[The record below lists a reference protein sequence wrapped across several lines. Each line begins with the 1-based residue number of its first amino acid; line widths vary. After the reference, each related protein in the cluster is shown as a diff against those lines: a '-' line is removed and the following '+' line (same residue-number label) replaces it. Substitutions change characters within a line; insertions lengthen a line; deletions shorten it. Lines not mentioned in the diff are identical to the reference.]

1 MDLNPFGWLSLLPP
15 ALAIGLAVASRRA
28 LPALLSGIWV
38 GWLIHSG
45 WQPLAAT
52 AAAARSIG
60 NVLINPG
67 QARIVAFTILMG
79 VLIGW
84 MQQSGGVAGFL
95 RWARRRRWSNSRR
108 GARLMAAAVGLGV
121 FIESTI
127 TCLVVGTVARPFF
140 DRHRIAREKLAYI
153 CDATSA
159 PVCMLIPLNSWG
171 AVVLAL
177 LAAQAELGRLGDQ
190 VPLGVFLAAVP
201 LNFYAL
207 LSVLLVFAV
216 AATGYD
222 VGPMRDAERRAR
234 EAGPPTDEAGPPTD
248 EAGPPTDEA
257 GPPTDEAGPPTD
269 EAGPPTDEAGPPT
282 DEAGPPTDEAGPPTD
297 EAGPPTDEAA
307 SRTPGL
313 SKPGARDAYR
323 VGGTASE
330 RPEPANPKV
339 PGAQDGEPPADE
351 AAIAP
356 PPAEAAASE
365 AAPRGTEARPA
376 EGGLADDRLG
386 PGRARYL
393 AAPLAVMMGTVLA
406 GIAATGVAG
415 ARAAGLDTPTSIDYL
430 EHASGSTAV
439 LAGVLAALGVLGVA
453 ATLSGAVRPR
463 DLLDEALRGAGSMLP
478 IATLLVL
485 ALALGGVCEALGTG
499 PFIAARA
506 APLLTPA
513 LAAPAVFLTSGA
525 IAFATGTS
533 FGTFAIMIP
542 LAVPLAA
549 AMQLDG
555 AAVSLPLVVG
565 AVLGGGVF
573 GDHCSPISDTT
584 VISSA
589 AAGSDHIE
597 HVRTQAPY
605 ALAAAAFTVV
615 LYLLAGFRL
624 TG

>member
-1 MDLNPFGWLSLLPP
+1 MDLNPFGWLSLVPP
-15 ALAIGLAVASRRA
+15 ALAIGLAIASRRA
-28 LPALLSGIWV
+28 VPALLAGTWV
-38 GWLIHSG
+38 GWLIFTG

-52 AAAARSIG
+52 IAAARGIG
-60 NVLINPG
+60 GVLTNPG
-67 QARIVAFTILMG
+67 QARVVLFTILMG
-79 VLIGW
+79 VLIRW

-108 GARLMAAAVGLGV
+108 GARLMAATVGLGV

-127 TCLVVGTVARPFF
+127 TCLVVGTLARPFF
-140 DRHRIAREKLAYI
+140 DRHRMAREKLAYI

-177 LAAQAELGRLGDQ
+177 LAAQAELGRLGDRE
-190 VPLGVFLAAVP
+190 PLTVFLAAAP

-222 VGPMRDAERRAR
+222 MGPMRDAERRAR
-234 EAGPPTDEAGPPTD
+234 QAGTPDDEAGDAHPPT
-248 EAGPPTDEA
+248 
-257 GPPTDEAGPPTD
+257 
-269 EAGPPTDEAGPPT
+269 
-282 DEAGPPTDEAGPPTD
+282 
-297 EAGPPTDEAA
+297 EAA
-307 SRTPGL
+307 GQAP
-313 SKPGARDAYR
+313 PGAPPRA
-323 VGGTASE
+323 GGTLREAARGGAPYEAS
-330 RPEPANPKV
+330 
-339 PGAQDGEPPADE
+339 PGAAGR
-351 AAIAP
+351 
-356 PPAEAAASE
+356 ASYE
-365 AAPRGTEARPA
+365 NGRARTED
-376 EGGLADDRLG
+376 GLADDR
-386 PGRARYL
+386 PASGRARHL
-393 AAPLAVMMGTVLA
+393 AVPLAVMMGTVLA
-406 GIAATGVAG
+406 GIAATGIAG
-415 ARAAGLDTPTSIDYL
+415 ARAAGIADPGLMDWL

-439 LAGVLAALGVLGVA
+439 LAGVLAALAVLA
-453 ATLSGAVRPR
+453 ATAIAAGDARPR
-463 DLLDEALRGAGSMLP
+463 ELADAAWRGAASMGP
-478 IATLLVL
+478 IASLLVL
-485 ALALGGVCEALGTG
+485 ALAIGGVCEALGTG
-499 PFIAARA
+499 PFIADRA

-513 LAAPAVFLTSGA
+513 LAAPVVFLTSGV

-555 AAVSLPLVVG
+555 AAVSLPLVVS

-597 HVRTQAPY
+597 HVRTQVPY
-605 ALAAAAFTVV
+605 ALAAAAGTVV
-615 LYLLAGFRL
+615 LYLLAGFL
-624 TG
+624 TVG

>member
-1 MDLNPFGWLSLLPP
+1 M
-15 ALAIGLAVASRRA
+15 
-28 LPALLSGIWV
+28 
-38 GWLIHSG
+38 
-45 WQPLAAT
+45 
-52 AAAARSIG
+52 
-60 NVLINPG
+60 
-67 QARIVAFTILMG
+67 
-79 VLIGW
+79 
-84 MQQSGGVAGFL
+84 
-95 RWARRRRWSNSRR
+95 
-108 GARLMAAAVGLGV
+108 

-177 LAAQAELGRLGDQ
+177 LAAQAEVGGLGDQ
-190 VPLGVFLAAVP
+190 APLGVFLAAVP

-234 EAGPPTDEAGPPTD
+234 EAGPPED
-248 EAGPPTDEA
+248 
-257 GPPTDEAGPPTD
+257 
-269 EAGPPTDEAGPPT
+269 
-282 DEAGPPTDEAGPPTD
+282 
-297 EAGPPTDEAA
+297 A
-307 SRTPGL
+307 ST
-313 SKPGARDAYR
+313 GAHPR
-323 VGGTASE
+323 
-330 RPEPANPKV
+330 
-339 PGAQDGEPPADE
+339 
-351 AAIAP
+351 
-356 PPAEAAASE
+356 AEAAGAASYGAPPGVAG
-365 AAPRGTEARPA
+365 AASYHAARTGATARGGA
-376 EGGLADDRLG
+376 EDGVAQGGLADDGLPEGELAEDPIVDNR
-386 PGRARYL
+386 PESGRARHL
-393 AAPLAVMMGTVLA
+393 ALPLGVMMGTVLA
-406 GIAATGVAG
+406 GIAGTGLAG
-415 ARAAGLDTPTSIDYL
+415 ARSAGIADPSLMDVL
-430 EHASGSTAV
+430 EQASGSTAV
-439 LAGVLAALGVLGVA
+439 LAGVLAALAVLGVA
-453 ATLSGAVRPR
+453 ATATGDAGPR
-463 DLLDEALRGAGSMLP
+463 ELADAAWRGAASMLP

-485 ALALGGVCEALGTG
+485 ALAIGGVCEALGTG
-499 PFIAARA
+499 PFIADRA

-513 LAAPAVFLTSGA
+513 LVAPVVFLTSGV

-555 AAVSLPLVVG
+555 AAVSLPLVIS

-605 ALAAAAFTVV
+605 ALAAAAVAVV
-615 LYLLAGFRL
+615 LYLLAGFL
-624 TG
+624 TVG

>member
-234 EAGPPTDEAGPPTD
+234 
-248 EAGPPTDEA
+248 
-257 GPPTDEAGPPTD
+257 
-269 EAGPPTDEAGPPT
+269 
-282 DEAGPPTDEAGPPTD
+282 EAGPPTDEAGPPTD

>member
-1 MDLNPFGWLSLLPP
+1 MRRVDLNPFGWLSLLPP
-15 ALAIGLAVASRRA
+15 ALAIGLAITSRRA
-28 LPALLSGIWV
+28 LPSLLSGIWV

-60 NVLINPG
+60 NVLTSPG

-79 VLIGW
+79 VLIRW
-84 MQQSGGVAGFL
+84 MQKSGGVAGFL

-177 LAAQAELGRLGDQ
+177 LAAQAEAGGLGDQ
-190 VPLGVFLAAVP
+190 APLGVFLAAVP

-222 VGPMRDAERRAR
+222 VGPMRDAEHRAR
-234 EAGPPTDEAGPPTD
+234 EAGPPED
-248 EAGPPTDEA
+248 
-257 GPPTDEAGPPTD
+257 
-269 EAGPPTDEAGPPT
+269 
-282 DEAGPPTDEAGPPTD
+282 
-297 EAGPPTDEAA
+297 A
-307 SRTPGL
+307 ST
-313 SKPGARDAYR
+313 GARPR
-323 VGGTASE
+323 
-330 RPEPANPKV
+330 
-339 PGAQDGEPPADE
+339 
-351 AAIAP
+351 
-356 PPAEAAASE
+356 AEAAGAASYAAPAGVAGAASYE
-365 AAPRGTEARPA
+365 AARTGETARGGA
-376 EGGLADDRLG
+376 EDGVAQGGLAEDGLPEGELAEDAIVGNR
-386 PGRARYL
+386 PESGRARHL
-393 AAPLAVMMGTVLA
+393 ALPLGVMMGTVLA
-406 GIAATGVAG
+406 GIAGTGLAG
-415 ARAAGLDTPTSIDYL
+415 ARSAGIADPSLMDVL
-430 EHASGSTAV
+430 EQASGSTAV
-439 LAGVLAALGVLGVA
+439 LAGVLAALAVLGVA
-453 ATLSGAVRPR
+453 ATASGDAGPR
-463 DLLDEALRGAGSMLP
+463 ELADAAWRGAASMLP

-485 ALALGGVCEALGTG
+485 ALAIGGVCEALGTG
-499 PFIAARA
+499 PFIADRA

-513 LAAPAVFLTSGA
+513 LVAPVVFLTSGV

-555 AAVSLPLVVG
+555 AAVSLPLVIS

-605 ALAAAAFTVV
+605 ALAAAAVAVV
-615 LYLLAGFRL
+615 LYLLAGFL
-624 TG
+624 TVG

>member
-60 NVLINPG
+60 NVLTSPG

-79 VLIGW
+79 VLIRW
-84 MQQSGGVAGFL
+84 MQKSGGVAGFL

-234 EAGPPTDEAGPPTD
+234 
-248 EAGPPTDEA
+248 
-257 GPPTDEAGPPTD
+257 
-269 EAGPPTDEAGPPT
+269 
-282 DEAGPPTDEAGPPTD
+282 EAGPPTDEAGPPTD

>member
-1 MDLNPFGWLSLLPP
+1 MRRVDLNPFGWLSLLPP
-15 ALAIGLAVASRRA
+15 ALAIGLAIASRRA
-28 LPALLSGIWV
+28 VPSLLAGIWV
-38 GWLIHSG
+38 GWLIHAD
-45 WQPLAAT
+45 WQPRAAT
-52 AAAARSIG
+52 DAAARGIG
-60 NVLINPG
+60 GVLANPG
-67 QARIVAFTILMG
+67 QARVVAFTILMG
-79 VLIGW
+79 VLIRW

-108 GARLMAAAVGLGV
+108 GARLMAASVGLGV

-190 VPLGVFLAAVP
+190 APLAVFLAAVP
-201 LNFYAL
+201 LNFYAVV
-207 LSVLLVFAV
+207 SVLLVFAV

-222 VGPMRDAERRAR
+222 FGPMRGAERRAL
-234 EAGPPTDEAGPPTD
+234 ETG
-248 EAGPPTDEA
+248 
-257 GPPTDEAGPPTD
+257 
-269 EAGPPTDEAGPPT
+269 
-282 DEAGPPTDEAGPPTD
+282 
-297 EAGPPTDEAA
+297 
-307 SRTPGL
+307 
-313 SKPGARDAYR
+313 
-323 VGGTASE
+323 
-330 RPEPANPKV
+330 
-339 PGAQDGEPPADE
+339 PPADGTADAHPPTGAAGGASYGAPPGAAGGASYE
-351 AAIAP
+351 AA
-356 PPAEAAASE
+356 
-365 AAPRGTEARPA
+365 RGGA
-376 EGGLADDRLG
+376 EGGLADDRPE
-386 PGRARYL
+386 PGRARHL

-406 GIAATGVAG
+406 GIAATGIAG
-415 ARAAGLDTPTSIDYL
+415 ARAAGIVDPTLMDCL

-439 LAGVLAALGVLGVA
+439 LGGVLAALAALGVA
-453 ATLSGAVRPR
+453 ATASGDAPPR
-463 DLLDEALRGAGSMLP
+463 ELADAAWRGAAAMLP

-485 ALALGGVCEALGTG
+485 ALAIGGVCEALGTG
-499 PFIAARA
+499 PFIAART

-513 LAAPAVFLTSGA
+513 LAAPVVFVTSGV

-533 FGTFAIMIP
+533 WGTFAIMIP

-555 AAVSLPLVVG
+555 AAVSLPLVVS

-605 ALAAAAFTVV
+605 ALAAAALTVV
-615 LYLLAGFRL
+615 LYLVAGLRMVSPA
-624 TG
+624 

>member
-1 MDLNPFGWLSLLPP
+1 MPRVDVQPFGWLSLLPP

-28 LPALLSGIWV
+28 IPSLLAGIWI
-38 GWLIHSG
+38 GWLIVTG
-45 WQPLAAT
+45 WRPLTAT
-52 AAAARSIG
+52 AAAARG
-60 NVLINPG
+60 LGDVLANPG
-67 QARIVAFTILMG
+67 QARVVLFTILMG
-79 VLIGW
+79 VLIRW
-84 MQQSGGVAGFL
+84 MQRSGGVAGFL
-95 RWARRRRWSNSRR
+95 RWAGRRPWSNSRR
-108 GARLMAAAVGLGV
+108 GARLMAATVGLGV

-177 LAAQAELGRLGDQ
+177 LAAQAELGRLGDRA
-190 VPLGVFLAAVP
+190 PLGVFLAAAP

-207 LSVLLVFAV
+207 LSVVLVFAV

-222 VGPMRDAERRAR
+222 VGPMRGAERRAR
-234 EAGPPTDEAGPPTD
+234 EAGPPTDANADAHPPAQTDPDVHPPAQAAGRASSGAPPLTAGAVSYGARAGP
-248 EAGPPTDEA
+248 EGGPGD
-257 GPPTDEAGPPTD
+257 D
-269 EAGPPTDEAGPPT
+269 
-282 DEAGPPTDEAGPPTD
+282 
-297 EAGPPTDEAA
+297 
-307 SRTPGL
+307 
-313 SKPGARDAYR
+313 
-323 VGGTASE
+323 
-330 RPEPANPKV
+330 
-339 PGAQDGEPPADE
+339 
-351 AAIAP
+351 
-356 PPAEAAASE
+356 
-365 AAPRGTEARPA
+365 RPA
-376 EGGLADDRLG
+376 S
-386 PGRARYL
+386 GRARHL
-393 AAPLAVMMGTVLA
+393 AVPLAVMMGTVLA
-406 GIAATGVAG
+406 VIATTGIAG
-415 ARAAGLDTPTSIDYL
+415 ARAAGVADPALMNML

-439 LAGVLAALGVLGVA
+439 LAGVLAALAVLGAA
-453 ATLSGAVRPR
+453 ATAAGDTRPGELVGA
-463 DLLDEALRGAGSMLP
+463 AWRGAASMLP

-485 ALALGGVCEALGTG
+485 ALAIGGVCEALGTG

-513 LAAPAVFLTSGA
+513 LAAPVVFLTSGV

-542 LAVPLAA
+542 LAVPLTA

-555 AAVSLPLVVG
+555 AAVSLPLVVS

-589 AAGSDHIE
+589 AAGSDHVE

-605 ALAAAAFTVV
+605 ALAAAAGTVV
-615 LYLLAGFRL
+615 LYLLAAFLMVG
-624 TG
+624 

>member
-28 LPALLSGIWV
+28 VPSLLAGIWV
-38 GWLIHSG
+38 GWLIATG

-52 AAAARSIG
+52 GAAARGIG
-60 NVLINPG
+60 NVLTNPG
-67 QARIVAFTILMG
+67 QARVVLFTILMG
-79 VLIGW
+79 VLIRW
-84 MQQSGGVAGFL
+84 MQRSGGVAGFL
-95 RWARRRRWSNSRR
+95 RWARRRPWSNSPR
-108 GARLMAAAVGLGV
+108 GARLMAAGVGLGV

-159 PVCMLIPLNSWG
+159 PVCVLIPLNSWG

-190 VPLGVFLAAVP
+190 TPLGVFVAAVP
-201 LNFYAL
+201 LNFYAV

-222 VGPMRDAERRAR
+222 IGPMRGAEHRAR
-234 EAGPPTDEAGPPTD
+234 EAGPA
-248 EAGPPTDEA
+248 
-257 GPPTDEAGPPTD
+257 
-269 EAGPPTDEAGPPT
+269 
-282 DEAGPPTDEAGPPTD
+282 
-297 EAGPPTDEAA
+297 
-307 SRTPGL
+307 
-313 SKPGARDAYR
+313 
-323 VGGTASE
+323 
-330 RPEPANPKV
+330 
-339 PGAQDGEPPADE
+339 ADE
-351 AAIAP
+351 AADANP
-356 PPAEAAASE
+356 HTPAFGGASYE
-365 AAPRGTEARPA
+365 AAPGGAKGRLAEDRP
-376 EGGLADDRLG
+376 E
-386 PGRARYL
+386 PGRARHL
-393 AAPLAVMMGTVLA
+393 AVPLTVMMGTVLA
-406 GIAATGVAG
+406 GIAATGIAG
-415 ARAAGLDTPTSIDYL
+415 ARAADLAAPTLMDYL

-439 LAGVLAALGVLGVA
+439 LGGVLAALGVLGVA
-453 ATLSGAVRPR
+453 ATASGAVRPR
-463 DLLDEALRGAGSMLP
+463 ELLDAGWRGAGSMLP
-478 IATLLVL
+478 IAALLVL
-485 ALALGGVCEALGTG
+485 ALAIGGICEALGTG
-499 PFIAARA
+499 PFLAARA

-513 LAAPAVFLTSGA
+513 LAAPVVFLTSGV

-542 LAVPLAA
+542 LAVPLAT

-555 AAVSLPLVVG
+555 AGVSLPLVVS

-605 ALAAAAFTVV
+605 ALAAAALTVV
-615 LYLLAGFRL
+615 LYLLAGFRMV
-624 TG
+624 G

>member
-1 MDLNPFGWLSLLPP
+1 MDLHPFGWLSLLPP

-28 LPALLSGIWV
+28 IPALLAGTWV
-38 GWLIHSG
+38 GWLIVDE
-45 WQPLAAT
+45 WQPLSAT
-52 AAAARSIG
+52 ADAARG
-60 NVLINPG
+60 VGRVLTNPG
-67 QARIVAFTILMG
+67 QARVVLFTVLMG
-79 VLIGW
+79 VLIEW
-84 MQQSGGVAGFL
+84 IRRSGGVAGFL
-95 RWARRRRWSNSRR
+95 RWASGRPWSSSPR
-108 GARLMAAAVGLGV
+108 GARLMAAATGLGV

-127 TCLVVGTVARPFF
+127 TCLVVGAVARPFF

-177 LAAQAELGRLGDQ
+177 LAAQAELGRLGDRE
-190 VPLGVFLAAVP
+190 PLTVFLAAAP

-222 VGPMRDAERRAR
+222 MGPMRDAERRAR
-234 EAGPPTDEAGPPTD
+234 QAGTPDDEAGDAHPPT
-248 EAGPPTDEA
+248 
-257 GPPTDEAGPPTD
+257 
-269 EAGPPTDEAGPPT
+269 
-282 DEAGPPTDEAGPPTD
+282 
-297 EAGPPTDEAA
+297 EAA
-307 SRTPGL
+307 GQAP
-313 SKPGARDAYR
+313 PGAPPRA
-323 VGGTASE
+323 GGTL
-330 RPEPANPKV
+330 R
-339 PGAQDGEPPADE
+339 E
-351 AAIAP
+351 AARGGAP
-356 PPAEAAASE
+356 YEASPGVAGRASYE
-365 AAPRGTEARPA
+365 SGRARTED
-376 EGGLADDRLG
+376 GLADDRQAS
-386 PGRARYL
+386 GRARHL
-393 AAPLAVMMGTVLA
+393 AGPLAVMMGTVLA
-406 GIAATGVAG
+406 GIAGTGIAG
-415 ARAAGLDTPTSIDYL
+415 ARAAGIADPGLMDWL

-439 LAGVLAALGVLGVA
+439 LAGVLAALAVLA
-453 ATLSGAVRPR
+453 ATAFAAGDARPR
-463 DLLDEALRGAGSMLP
+463 ELADAAWRGAASMAP
-478 IATLLVL
+478 IASLLVL
-485 ALALGGVCEALGTG
+485 ALAIGGVCEALGTG
-499 PFIAARA
+499 PFIADTA

-513 LAAPAVFLTSGA
+513 LAAPVVFLTSGV

-555 AAVSLPLVVG
+555 ATVSLPLAVS

-605 ALAAAAFTVV
+605 ALVAAAGTVV
-615 LYLLAGFRL
+615 LYLLAGFL
-624 TG
+624 MVG

>member
-28 LPALLSGIWV
+28 VPSLLAGIWV
-38 GWLIHSG
+38 GWLIVTG

-52 AAAARSIG
+52 GAAARGIG
-60 NVLINPG
+60 NVLTNPG
-67 QARIVAFTILMG
+67 QARVVLFTILMG
-79 VLIGW
+79 VLIRW
-84 MQQSGGVAGFL
+84 MQRSGGVAGFL
-95 RWARRRRWSNSRR
+95 RWARRRPWSNSPR
-108 GARLMAAAVGLGV
+108 GARLMAAGVGLGV

-159 PVCMLIPLNSWG
+159 PVCVLIPLNSWG

-190 VPLGVFLAAVP
+190 APLAVFLAAVP
-201 LNFYAL
+201 LNFYAV
-207 LSVLLVFAV
+207 LSVLLVFLV

-222 VGPMRDAERRAR
+222 VGPMRGAERRAR
-234 EAGPPTDEAGPPTD
+234 EAGPPADAGANARPPT
-248 EAGPPTDEA
+248 G
-257 GPPTDEAGPPTD
+257 
-269 EAGPPTDEAGPPT
+269 
-282 DEAGPPTDEAGPPTD
+282 
-297 EAGPPTDEAA
+297 AA
-307 SRTPGL
+307 SGASDGAP
-313 SKPGARDAYR
+313 PGAAGR
-323 VGGTASE
+323 TS
-330 RPEPANPKV
+330 N
-339 PGAQDGEPPADE
+339 
-351 AAIAP
+351 
-356 PPAEAAASE
+356 E
-365 AAPRGTEARPA
+365 AAPGEAKGRLAVDRPA
-376 EGGLADDRLG
+376 S
-386 PGRARYL
+386 GRARHL
-393 AAPLAVMMGTVLA
+393 AVPLAVMMGTVLA
-406 GIAATGVAG
+406 GIAATGIAG
-415 ARAAGLDTPTSIDYL
+415 ARAAGLAAPTLMDYL

-439 LAGVLAALGVLGVA
+439 LGGVLAALGVLGVA
-453 ATLSGAVRPR
+453 ATASGAVRPR
-463 DLLDEALRGAGSMLP
+463 ELLDAGWRGAGSMLP

-485 ALALGGVCEALGTG
+485 ALAIGGVCEALGTG

-513 LAAPAVFLTSGA
+513 LAAPVVFLTSGV

-555 AAVSLPLVVG
+555 DAVSLPLVVS

-605 ALAAAAFTVV
+605 ALAAAALTVV
-615 LYLLAGFRL
+615 LYLLAGFRMA
-624 TG
+624 G

>member
-1 MDLNPFGWLSLLPP
+1 MRRVDLNPFGWLSLLPP
-15 ALAIGLAVASRRA
+15 ALAIGLAITSRRA
-28 LPALLSGIWV
+28 LPSLLSGIWV

-60 NVLINPG
+60 NVLTSPG

-79 VLIGW
+79 VLIRW
-84 MQQSGGVAGFL
+84 MQKSGGVAGFL

-177 LAAQAELGRLGDQ
+177 LAAQAEVGGLGDQ
-190 VPLGVFLAAVP
+190 APLGVFLAAVP

-234 EAGPPTDEAGPPTD
+234 EAGLPED
-248 EAGPPTDEA
+248 
-257 GPPTDEAGPPTD
+257 
-269 EAGPPTDEAGPPT
+269 
-282 DEAGPPTDEAGPPTD
+282 
-297 EAGPPTDEAA
+297 A
-307 SRTPGL
+307 ST
-313 SKPGARDAYR
+313 GARPR
-323 VGGTASE
+323 
-330 RPEPANPKV
+330 
-339 PGAQDGEPPADE
+339 
-351 AAIAP
+351 
-356 PPAEAAASE
+356 AEAAGAASYGTPAGVAGAASNE
-365 AAPRGTEARPA
+365 AARTGQTARSGA
-376 EGGLADDRLG
+376 EDGVAQGGLAEDGLPEGALAEDAIVGNR
-386 PGRARYL
+386 PESGRARHL
-393 AAPLAVMMGTVLA
+393 ALPLGVMMGTVLA
-406 GIAATGVAG
+406 GIAGTGLAG
-415 ARAAGLDTPTSIDYL
+415 ARSAGIADPSLMDVL
-430 EHASGSTAV
+430 EQASGSTAV
-439 LAGVLAALGVLGVA
+439 LAGVLAALAVLGVA
-453 ATLSGAVRPR
+453 ATASGDAGPR
-463 DLLDEALRGAGSMLP
+463 ELADAAWRGAASMLP

-485 ALALGGVCEALGTG
+485 ALAIGGVCEALGTG
-499 PFIAARA
+499 PFIADRA

-513 LAAPAVFLTSGA
+513 LVAPVVFLTSGV

-555 AAVSLPLVVG
+555 AAVSPPLVIS

-605 ALAAAAFTVV
+605 ALAAAAVAVV
-615 LYLLAGFRL
+615 LYLLAGFL
-624 TG
+624 TVG

>member
-1 MDLNPFGWLSLLPP
+1 MLRVDANPFGWLSLLPP

-28 LPALLSGIWV
+28 IPALLAGVWA
-38 GWLIHSG
+38 GWLIVTG

-52 AAAARSIG
+52 AAAARGIG
-60 NVLINPG
+60 GVLANPG
-67 QARIVAFTILMG
+67 QSRVVLFTVLMG
-79 VLIGW
+79 VLIEW
-84 MQQSGGVAGFL
+84 MRESGGIAGFL
-95 RWARRRRWSNSRR
+95 RWARGRPWSDSPRA
-108 GARLMAAAVGLGV
+108 ARLMAAATGLGV

-177 LAAQAELGRLGDQ
+177 LAAQAELGRLGDRA
-190 VPLGVFLAAVP
+190 PLGVFLAAVP

-207 LSVLLVFAV
+207 LSVLLVFVV
-216 AATGYD
+216 AATGRD

-234 EAGPPTDEAGPPTD
+234 EAGPREDGTADAHPPGEATGGAPV
-248 EAGPPTDEA
+248 
-257 GPPTDEAGPPTD
+257 
-269 EAGPPTDEAGPPT
+269 
-282 DEAGPPTDEAGPPTD
+282 
-297 EAGPPTDEAA
+297 AA
-307 SRTPGL
+307 L
-313 SKPGARDAYR
+313 PGAAGRASD
-323 VGGTASE
+323 TAA
-330 RPEPANPKV
+330 RGRKA
-339 PGAQDGEPPADE
+339 GML
-351 AAIAP
+351 AA
-356 PPAEAAASE
+356 
-365 AAPRGTEARPA
+365 
-376 EGGLADDRLG
+376 GGLADEPPG
-386 PGRARYL
+386 PGRARHL
-393 AAPLAVMMGTVLA
+393 AMPLAVLMGTVLA
-406 GIAATGVAG
+406 GIAATGISG
-415 ARAAGLDTPTSIDYL
+415 ARAARIDDPALMDVL
-430 EHASGSTAV
+430 EHASGSAAV
-439 LAGVLAALGVLGVA
+439 LGGVLAALAALGVA
-453 ATLSGAVRPR
+453 ATAAGDVRLR
-463 DLLDEALRGAGSMLP
+463 ELADAAWRGARSMLP

-485 ALALGGVCEALGTG
+485 ALAIGGVCGALGTG
-499 PFIAARA
+499 PFIADRA

-513 LAAPAVFLTSGA
+513 LAAPVVFLTSGV

-555 AAVSLPLVVG
+555 AAVSLPLVVA

-605 ALAAAAFTVV
+605 ALAAAALTVV
-615 LYLLAGFRL
+615 LYLLAGPRMVSPA
-624 TG
+624 

>member
-28 LPALLSGIWV
+28 VPSLLAGIWV
-38 GWLIHSG
+38 GWLIHAG

-52 AAAARSIG
+52 AAAARGIG
-60 NVLINPG
+60 NVLTNPG
-67 QARIVAFTILMG
+67 QARVVLFTILMG
-79 VLIGW
+79 VLIRW
-84 MQQSGGVAGFL
+84 MQRSGGVAGFL
-95 RWARRRRWSNSRR
+95 RWARRRPWSNSPR
-108 GARLMAAAVGLGV
+108 GARLMAAGVGLGV
-121 FIESTI
+121 FIESSI
-127 TCLVVGTVARPFF
+127 TCLVVGTVARPLF

-177 LAAQAELGRLGDQ
+177 LAAQASLGRLGDQ
-190 VPLGVFLAAVP
+190 APLGVFLAAVP
-201 LNFYAL
+201 LNFYAI
-207 LSVLLVFAV
+207 LSVLMVLVV

-222 VGPMRDAERRAR
+222 FGPMREAERRAR
-234 EAGPPTDEAGPPTD
+234 EADPLG
-248 EAGPPTDEA
+248 
-257 GPPTDEAGPPTD
+257 
-269 EAGPPTDEAGPPT
+269 
-282 DEAGPPTDEAGPPTD
+282 
-297 EAGPPTDEAA
+297 DEAA
-307 SRTPGL
+307 RADPSTGATGGASYETAPGGRESR
-313 SKPGARDAYR
+313 
-323 VGGTASE
+323 
-330 RPEPANPKV
+330 
-339 PGAQDGEPPADE
+339 
-351 AAIAP
+351 
-356 PPAEAAASE
+356 
-365 AAPRGTEARPA
+365 
-376 EGGLADDRLG
+376 LAGDR
-386 PGRARYL
+386 PGRARHL
-393 AAPLAVMMGTVLA
+393 AVPLAVMMGTVLA
-406 GIAATGVAG
+406 VIAATGAAG
-415 ARAAGLDTPTSIDYL
+415 GRAAGLAAPTLMDHL

-439 LAGVLAALGVLGVA
+439 LGGVLAALGVLG
-453 ATLSGAVRPR
+453 ATATASGAVRPR
-463 DLLDEALRGAGSMLP
+463 ELLDAGWRGAVSMLP

-485 ALALGGVCEALGTG
+485 ALAIGGVCGALGTG

-513 LAAPAVFLTSGA
+513 LAAPVVFLTSGV

-555 AAVSLPLVVG
+555 SAVSLPLVVS

-605 ALAAAAFTVV
+605 ALAAAAVTVV
-615 LYLLAGFRL
+615 LYLVAGFRMA
-624 TG
+624 G

>member
-1 MDLNPFGWLSLLPP
+1 MRRVDVHPFGWLSLLPP

-28 LPALLSGIWV
+28 IPALLAGVWV
-38 GWLIHSG
+38 GWLIVTG
-45 WQPLAAT
+45 WRPLTAT
-52 AAAARSIG
+52 AAAARGIG
-60 NVLINPG
+60 DVLTNPG
-67 QARIVAFTILMG
+67 QARVVLFTILMG
-79 VLIGW
+79 VLIRW
-84 MQQSGGVAGFL
+84 MQRSGGVAGFL
-95 RWARRRRWSNSRR
+95 RWAGRRPWSNSRR
-108 GARLMAAAVGLGV
+108 GARLMAATVGLGV

-177 LAAQAELGRLGDQ
+177 LAAQAELGRLGDRA
-190 VPLGVFLAAVP
+190 PLGVFLAAAP

-207 LSVLLVFAV
+207 LSVVLVFAV

-222 VGPMRDAERRAR
+222 VGPMRGAERRAR
-234 EAGPPTDEAGPPTD
+234 EAGPPTDGAAEPHPRAETPGRGSGGTRPGED
-248 EAGPPTDEA
+248 GGASY
-257 GPPTDEAGPPTD
+257 
-269 EAGPPTDEAGPPT
+269 
-282 DEAGPPTDEAGPPTD
+282 
-297 EAGPPTDEAA
+297 EAA
-307 SRTPGL
+307 
-313 SKPGARDAYR
+313 RDR
-323 VGGTASE
+323 
-330 RPEPANPKV
+330 
-339 PGAQDGEPPADE
+339 
-351 AAIAP
+351 
-356 PPAEAAASE
+356 
-365 AAPRGTEARPA
+365 A
-376 EGGLADDRLG
+376 EGGLGEGRPRGGGLADHGPRDGRLADHG
-386 PGRARYL
+386 PRDGRLADHGPRDGRPSEGDGLAEGGRLTGDLPGRARHL

-406 GIAATGVAG
+406 VIAATGSAG
-415 ARAAGLDTPTSIDYL
+415 ARAAGIADPAPMDWL

-439 LAGVLAALGVLGVA
+439 LAGVVAALAVLGVM
-453 ATLSGAVRPR
+453 ATASGDARPR
-463 DLLDEALRGAGSMLP
+463 ELAEAAWRGAASMLP

-485 ALALGGVCEALGTG
+485 ALAIGGVCEALGTG
-499 PFIAARA
+499 PFIADRA

-513 LAAPAVFLTSGA
+513 LAAPVVFLTSGV

-533 FGTFAIMIP
+533 WGTFAIMIP

-555 AAVSLPLVVG
+555 ATVSLPLVVS

-605 ALAAAAFTVV
+605 ALAAAALTVV
-615 LYLLAGFRL
+615 LYLLAGLRM

>member
-1 MDLNPFGWLSLLPP
+1 MDEPSGGATSPAGSPSTRLIRSTRVDLNPFGWLSLLPP
-15 ALAIGLAVASRRA
+15 ALAIGLAIASRRA
-28 LPALLSGIWV
+28 IPSLLAGTWV
-38 GWLIHSG
+38 GWLIFTG

-52 AAAARSIG
+52 AAAARGIG
-60 NVLINPG
+60 GVLANPG
-67 QARIVAFTILMG
+67 QARVVLFTILMG
-79 VLIGW
+79 VLIRW

-95 RWARRRRWSNSRR
+95 QWARRRPWSNSRR
-108 GARLMAAAVGLGV
+108 GARLMAAGLGLGV

-127 TCLVVGTVARPFF
+127 TCLVVGAAARPFF

-177 LAAQAELGRLGDQ
+177 LAAQAELGRLGDRE
-190 VPLGVFLAAVP
+190 PLTVFLAAVP

-216 AATGYD
+216 AATGFD

-234 EAGPPTDEAGPPTD
+234 EAGPPE
-248 EAGPPTDEA
+248 
-257 GPPTDEAGPPTD
+257 
-269 EAGPPTDEAGPPT
+269 
-282 DEAGPPTDEAGPPTD
+282 
-297 EAGPPTDEAA
+297 DEAA
-307 SRTPGL
+307 DAPAPTEAAGRALHGAP
-313 SKPGARDAYR
+313 PGAAGGASREAARGGASYDA
-323 VGGTASE
+323 S
-330 RPEPANPKV
+330 
-339 PGAQDGEPPADE
+339 PGAAGS
-351 AAIAP
+351 AAH
-356 PPAEAAASE
+356 ERE
-365 AAPRGTEARPA
+365 RART
-376 EGGLADDRLG
+376 EGGLADDR
-386 PGRARYL
+386 PASGRARHL
-393 AAPLAVMMGTVLA
+393 AVPLAVMMGTVLA
-406 GIAATGVAG
+406 GIAATGIAG
-415 ARAAGLDTPTSIDYL
+415 ARAAGIADPGLMDWL

-439 LAGVLAALGVLGVA
+439 LAGVLAALAVLA
-453 ATLSGAVRPR
+453 ATATAAGDARPR
-463 DLLDEALRGAGSMLP
+463 ELADAAWRGAASMAP

-485 ALALGGVCEALGTG
+485 ALAIGGVCGALGTG
-499 PFIAARA
+499 PFIAAGA

-513 LAAPAVFLTSGA
+513 LAAPVVFLTSGL

-555 AAVSLPLVVG
+555 AAVSLPLVVS

-605 ALAAAAFTVV
+605 ALAAAGGAVV
-615 LYLLAGFRL
+615 LYLLAGFL
-624 TG
+624 TVG